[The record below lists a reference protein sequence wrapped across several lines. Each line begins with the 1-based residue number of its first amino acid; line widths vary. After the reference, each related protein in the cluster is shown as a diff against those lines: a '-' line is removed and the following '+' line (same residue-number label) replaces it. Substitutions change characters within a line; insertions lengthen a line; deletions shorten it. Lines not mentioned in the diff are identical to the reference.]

1 MSRAFKAAPVA
12 TPICKNRDF
21 AETSRPVISKLK
33 LTPTAVIYSPR
44 LLPQPPNGSFARS
57 FSSHGRR
64 TPCWEVQTR
73 CSGVRAF
80 DRCDRA
86 GKTQAVIDDQ
96 TPCSAAVEAFDS
108 HDKKKMREAVEYI
121 ESIFGQL
128 DQRERDTGEP
138 GMLAQPNDREGSIL
152 MSIAVGLCRQ
162 HQKETIRNVASRAYR
177 VVRTFYG
184 LSSAPEK

>member
-1 MSRAFKAAPVA
+1 
-12 TPICKNRDF
+12 
-21 AETSRPVISKLK
+21 
-33 LTPTAVIYSPR
+33 
-44 LLPQPPNGSFARS
+44 
-57 FSSHGRR
+57 
-64 TPCWEVQTR
+64 
-73 CSGVRAF
+73 
-80 DRCDRA
+80 
-86 GKTQAVIDDQ
+86 
-96 TPCSAAVEAFDS
+96 
-108 HDKKKMREAVEYI
+108 MREGVEYI